1 MKAYRTTLVLLAL
14 LALLLGGCASMP
26 RPAEGP
32 SYRPVHP
39 PMVQAPPTDNGSIYQ
54 SGHEVRLFEDN
65 KARRV
70 GDVLTITLQESTQAS
85 KSASTET
92 SKSSDVNIANPTL
105 FGASPQFNVPGVV
118 PLDSNRGNGLET
130 GISSGTSFAGE
141 GDASQSNSLTGN
153 ITVTIAE
160 VLPNGNL
167 VVRGEKWLTLNNG
180 EEFIQI
186 SGIVRPQDI
195 ATNNTV
201 VSTLVADARITYSG
215 KGQLADTQR
224 SGWLTRFFN
233 SAIWPL

>member
-1 MKAYRTTLVLLAL
+1 MMPARLTLLSMTLLAF
-14 LALLLGGCASMP
+14 LLGGCASAP
-26 RPAEGP
+26 RTEGP
-32 SYRPVHP
+32 SYRPAHP
-39 PMVQAPPTDNGSIYQ
+39 PMVQAPPAENGSIYQ
-54 SGHEVRLFEDN
+54 MGHEVRLFEDI

-70 GDVLTITLQESTQAS
+70 GDVLTIVLQERTQAS

-92 SKSSDVNIANPTL
+92 SKSSNVNIANPTL
-105 FGASPQFNVPGVV
+105 FGSSPQFNVPGVV
-118 PLDSNRGNGLET
+118 PLANNRGNSLET
-130 GISSGTSFAGE
+130 GISSGTSFSGE

-153 ITVTIAE
+153 ITVTISE

-167 VVRGEKWLTLNNG
+167 VVRGEKWLTLNQG
-180 EEFIQI
+180 EDFIQI
-186 SGIVRPQDI
+186 SGIVRPQDVS
-195 ATNNTV
+195 TSNTV

>member
-1 MKAYRTTLVLLAL
+1 MMPARFALSLLTLLAF
-14 LALLLGGCASMP
+14 LLGGCATAP
-26 RPAEGP
+26 RIEGP
-32 SYRPVHP
+32 NYRPVYP
-39 PMVQAPPTDNGSIYQ
+39 PMEQAPPADNGSIYQ
-54 SGHEVRLFEDN
+54 SGHEVRLFEDM

-70 GDVLTITLQESTQAS
+70 GDVLTIMLQERTQAS

-92 SKSSDVNIANPTL
+92 TKSSDVDIANPTL
-105 FGASPQFNVPGVV
+105 FGSSPEFNLPGIV
-118 PLDSNRGNGLET
+118 PLASNRGNGLET
-130 GISSGTSFAGE
+130 GISAGTSFSGE

-167 VVRGEKWLTLNNG
+167 MVRGEKWLTLNNG

-195 ATNNTV
+195 STANTV

>member
-1 MKAYRTTLVLLAL
+1 MTDYRSPLLLLVLLT
-14 LALLLGGCASMP
+14 LLLGGCATAP
-26 RPAEGP
+26 RTAGP
-32 SYRPVHP
+32 SYRPAHP
-39 PMVQAPPTDNGSIYQ
+39 PVMPAPAADNGSIYQ
-54 SGHEVRLFEDN
+54 MGYEVRLFEDN

-70 GDVLTITLQESTQAS
+70 GDVLTIMLQERTQAS

-105 FGASPQFNVPGVV
+105 FGSSPQFNVPGMV
-118 PLDSNRGNGLET
+118 PLASNRGNSLET
-130 GISSGTSFAGE
+130 GISSSNSFAGE

-201 VSTLVADARITYSG
+201 ASTLVADARITYSG

-233 SAIWPL
+233 SAFWPL

>member
-1 MKAYRTTLVLLAL
+1 MNAHRSTLILMVLAF
-14 LALLLGGCASMP
+14 LLGGCASMP

-32 SYRPVHP
+32 SYSPAHP
-39 PMVQAPPTDNGSIYQ
+39 PVVQAPPMDNGSIYQ
-54 SGHEVRLFEDN
+54 SGHEIRLFEDN

-70 GDVLTITLQESTQAS
+70 GDVLTIMLQERTQAS

-92 SKSSDVNIANPTL
+92 SKSSNVNIANPTL
-105 FGASPQFNVPGVV
+105 FGASPQFNVPGIV
-118 PLDSNRGNGLET
+118 PLDSNRGNSLET

-167 VVRGEKWLTLNNG
+167 VVRGEKWLTLNQG
-180 EEFIQI
+180 EEFIRI

-201 VSTLVADARITYSG
+201 VSNLVADARITYSG

>member
-1 MKAYRTTLVLLAL
+1 MTSHRLTLVLLAL
-14 LALLLGGCASMP
+14 LALLLGGCASVP
-26 RPAEGP
+26 RSEGPNYRPA
-32 SYRPVHP
+32 HP
-39 PMVQAPPTDNGSIYQ
+39 PVLPPPAVDNGSIYQ
-54 SGHEVRLFEDN
+54 MGHEVRLFEDI

-70 GDVLTITLQESTQAS
+70 GDVLTIVLQERTQAS

-105 FGASPQFNVPGVV
+105 FGSSPQFNVPGIV
-118 PLDSNRGNGLET
+118 PLASNRGNSLET
-130 GISSGTSFAGE
+130 GISSGTSFSGE

-153 ITVTIAE
+153 ITVTIAD

-167 VVRGEKWLTLNNG
+167 VVRGEKWLTLNQG

-186 SGIVRPQDI
+186 SGIVRPQDV
-195 ATNNTV
+195 TTSNTV

-233 SAIWPL
+233 SPVWPL

>member
-1 MKAYRTTLVLLAL
+1 MKPYRPTLVLLL
-14 LALLLGGCASMP
+14 LSLLLGGCASIP

-32 SYRPVHP
+32 SYRPAHP
-39 PMVQAPPTDNGSIYQ
+39 PVLPPPAADNGSIYQ
-54 SGHEVRLFEDN
+54 MGHEVRLFEDN

-70 GDVLTITLQESTQAS
+70 GDVLTVMLQERTQAS

-92 SKSSDVNIANPTL
+92 SKSSDVTIANPTL
-105 FGASPQFNVPGVV
+105 FGSSPEFNVPGIV
-118 PLDSNRGNGLET
+118 PLASNRGNGLET

-167 VVRGEKWLTLNNG
+167 VVRGEKWLTLNQG

>member
-1 MKAYRTTLVLLAL
+1 MMPARLTLLSMTLLAF
-14 LALLLGGCASMP
+14 LLGGCASAP
-26 RPAEGP
+26 RTEGP
-32 SYRPVHP
+32 SYRPAHP
-39 PMVQAPPTDNGSIYQ
+39 PMVQAPPAENGSIYQ
-54 SGHEVRLFEDN
+54 MGHEVRLFEDI

-70 GDVLTITLQESTQAS
+70 GDVLTIVLQERTQAS

-92 SKSSDVNIANPTL
+92 SKSSNVNIANPTL
-105 FGASPQFNVPGVV
+105 FGSSPQFNVPGVV
-118 PLDSNRGNGLET
+118 PLANNRGNSLET
-130 GISSGTSFAGE
+130 GISSGTSFSGE

-153 ITVTIAE
+153 ITVTISE

-167 VVRGEKWLTLNNG
+167 VVRGEKWLTLNQG

-186 SGIVRPQDI
+186 SGIVRPQDVS
-195 ATNNTV
+195 TSNTV

>member
-1 MKAYRTTLVLLAL
+1 MKAYRTILVLLAL
-14 LALLLGGCASMP
+14 TALLLSGCASAP
-26 RPAEGP
+26 RTEGP

-54 SGHEVRLFEDN
+54 SGYEVRLFEDN

-70 GDVLTITLQESTQAS
+70 GDVLTITLQERTQAS

-92 SKSSDVNIANPTL
+92 TKSSDVNIANPTL

-118 PLDSNRGNGLET
+118 PLDSNRGNSLET

-153 ITVTIAE
+153 ITVTIAD

-195 ATNNTV
+195 STGNTV
-201 VSTLVADARITYSG
+201 ASTQVADARITYSG

>member
-1 MKAYRTTLVLLAL
+1 MMPARLTLLSMTLLAF
-14 LALLLGGCASMP
+14 LLGGCASAP
-26 RPAEGP
+26 RTEGP
-32 SYRPVHP
+32 SYRPAHP
-39 PMVQAPPTDNGSIYQ
+39 PMVQAPPAENGSIYQ
-54 SGHEVRLFEDN
+54 MGHEVRLFEDI

-70 GDVLTITLQESTQAS
+70 GDVLTIVLQERTQAS

-92 SKSSDVNIANPTL
+92 SKSSNVNIANPTL
-105 FGASPQFNVPGVV
+105 FGSSPQFNVPGVV
-118 PLDSNRGNGLET
+118 PLANNRGNSLET
-130 GISSGTSFAGE
+130 GISSGTSFSGE

-153 ITVTIAE
+153 ITVTISE

-167 VVRGEKWLTLNNG
+167 VVRGEKWLTLNQG

-186 SGIVRPQDI
+186 SGIVRPQDVS
-195 ATNNTV
+195 TSNTV

-224 SGWLTRFFN
+224 SGWLTRVFN